1 MKVLCRNPDQITFLS
16 STKWPLFPKFLTKQI
31 DYFKPD
37 KFPSPMGKIRGTFL
51 AWPRLSWPIT
61 AAKRTAL
68 STIITL
74 ESLESQPI
82 RLSEKSCTIGLAS
95 TAFFI
100 LVSEKYKKVSFST
113 WPREVFLYYHWV
125 NCLKITQNVAFE
137 FWISAFSTNFCPIK
151 TDMSGN
157 TVWLQASGVQKLAK
171 MDHFW
176 HF

>member
-1 MKVLCRNPDQITFLS
+1 MTIVSKVSHKAN
-16 STKWPLFPKFLTKQI
+16 KFHSLE
-31 DYFKPD
+31 YFKPAD

-82 RLSEKSCTIGLAS
+82 RLSEKSCTIGFAS

-100 LVSEKYKKVSFST
+100 LASEKYKKVNFST
-113 WPREVFLYYHWV
+113 
-125 NCLKITQNVAFE
+125 
-137 FWISAFSTNFCPIK
+137 
-151 TDMSGN
+151 
-157 TVWLQASGVQKLAK
+157 
-171 MDHFW
+171 
-176 HF
+176 